1 MKLILISYPT
11 NIDNEHKII
20 THLFEQGL
28 EYFHLRKTDFSFQDF
43 KQYLRNIPDKYY
55 PRIIIHS
62 HFNLLND
69 YNLKG
74 VHFNKNNIHLV
85 REYQSMRI
93 HKSISAHSFDELLKL
108 DKTYDYAF
116 LSPVFNSISKPDYK
130 SKFNFEEITQFFNPL
145 TLSSYA
151 KAPLDRTLRRT
162 RRKTISTDIIA
173 LGGID
178 IDKIEPAYKM
188 GFSGVAVLGYIW
200 NNYIIDRNIK
210 TVIETFKKL
219 KEKCQKFALM
229 Y

>member
-11 NIDNEHKII
+11 NIDSEHQII

-28 EYFHLRKTDFSFQDF
+28 EYFHLRKPDFSFQNF

-55 PRIIIHS
+55 SRIIIHS

-108 DKTYDYAF
+108 DQAPPPAPPQREGEHYDYAF
-116 LSPVFNSISKPDYK
+116 LSPVFNSISKPNYK
-130 SKFNFEEITQFFNPL
+130 SKFNFEEITQFFKK
-145 TLSSYA
+145 T
-151 KAPLDRTLRRT
+151 
-162 RRKTISTDIIA
+162 TISTDIIA
-173 LGGID
+173 LGGMD
-178 IDKIEPAYKM
+178 IDKVELAYKM
-188 GFSGVAVLGYIW
+188 GFNGVAVSGYIW

-210 TVIETFKKL
+210 TTIELFMNIASRIKN
-219 KEKCQKFALM
+219 